1 MTFNFLCFINTFN
14 DFKVDAT
21 MLKINFNAFE
31 PSQLN
36 GMTGR
41 PFLISIICM
50 NSDYAKE
57 VRLEYGVEQ

>member
-1 MTFNFLCFINTFN
+1 
-14 DFKVDAT
+14 